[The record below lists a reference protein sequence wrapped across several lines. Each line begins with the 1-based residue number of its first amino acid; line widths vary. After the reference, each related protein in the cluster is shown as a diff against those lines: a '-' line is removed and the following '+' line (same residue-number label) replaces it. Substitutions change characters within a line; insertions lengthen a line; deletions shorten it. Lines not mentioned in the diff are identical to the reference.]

1 MQNLV
6 ITSKGQALMTSLIS
20 EGITASFTK
29 IAVSE
34 HVYKKTELE
43 SLLVLKDIKQEV
55 SISKLSRKDE
65 TMIQVVAGVTNETL
79 TEGYYINTL
88 GLYVK
93 DSEDNEILYAVAI
106 DDTPDYLSAF
116 DNKTISSI
124 SYKLNVKV
132 SNSEQVTLEVNPGA
146 YATVKQVKELEEKI
160 TNLDGYAKGAGI
172 EFSVDENG
180 ILNVTYDDGTEEG
193 VEE

>member
-6 ITSKGQALMTSLIS
+6 ITRKGQELMTSHIA
-20 EGITASFTK
+20 EGITVRFTK
-29 IAVSE
+29 IALSE
-34 HVYKKTELE
+34 HVYQRSEIE
-43 SLLVLKDIKQEV
+43 SLLSIEDIKQEV
-55 SISKLSRKDE
+55 PISKLSRKDE
-65 TMIQVVAGVTNETL
+65 TMIQIVAGVTNDTL

-93 DSEDNEILYAVAI
+93 DSEDNEMLYAVAI

-132 SNSEQVTLEVNPGA
+132 SNSEQVTIVVSPDT
-146 YATVKQVKELEEKI
+146 YATVEQVTELEEKL
-160 TNLDGYAKGAGI
+160 TNLDVYVKGEGL
-172 EFSVDENG
+172 EFNVVDG
-180 ILNVTYDDGTEEG
+180 ILTVTYEDGEEG
-193 VEE
+193 EK